1 MLNIGKFNTLKVLKI
16 VDFGIYLD
24 GGNGISILL
33 PVRYISKAIN
43 IGEELEV
50 FIYTDS
56 EDRLIATTETPFTQV
71 GKFSYL
77 DVKSVNKIGA
87 FLDWG
92 LMKDLLVPFSEQR
105 SRMKQGGRYLVYTYL
120 DDTTKR
126 IVASSKIEKFLGNT
140 IPLYAKGTKVH
151 CLICDENDIG
161 YKVIVENLHKG
172 IIYKNQVYYNFEI
185 GDEIDG
191 FVIQIRDD
199 NKIDVTINDIAINR
213 IDELAKRF
221 HNFISINGGS
231 TSLGDK
237 SSPEEIKAIM
247 SCSKKDLKKA
257 IGLLYK
263 QHLITI
269 NNGIITLNQK

>member
-33 PVRYISKAIN
+33 PVRYISKAVN
-43 IGEELEV
+43 IGDELDV

-56 EDRLIATTETPFTQV
+56 EDRLIATTETPLTQV

-77 DVKSVNKIGA
+77 YVKSVNKVGA

-126 IVASSKIEKFLGNT
+126 VVASSKIEKFLGNT
-140 IPLYAKGTKVH
+140 IPLYTKGTKVH
-151 CLICDENDIG
+151 CLIYDENDIG
-161 YKVIVENLHKG
+161 YTIIIANLHKG
-172 IIYKNQVYYNFEI
+172 IIYKNQVYQNLEI

-191 FVIQIRDD
+191 FVKQIRDD
-199 NKIDVTINDIAINR
+199 NKIDVTINDIAVNR

>member
-33 PVRYISKAIN
+33 PIRYISKTVN
-43 IGEELEV
+43 IGDELDV

-56 EDRLIATTETPFTQV
+56 EDRLIATTETPLTQV

-77 DVKSVNKIGA
+77 YVKSVNKIGA

-105 SRMKQGGRYLVYTYL
+105 SRMRQGGRYLVYTYL

-126 IVASSKIEKFLGNT
+126 IVASSKIEKYLGNT

-172 IIYKNQVYYNFEI
+172 IIYKNQVYKNLEI

-191 FVIQIRDD
+191 FVKQIRDD
-199 NKIDVTINDIAINR
+199 NKIDVTINDIAVNR

>member
-33 PVRYISKAIN
+33 PVRYISKAVN
-43 IGEELEV
+43 IGDELDV

-56 EDRLIATTETPFTQV
+56 EDRLIATTETPLTQV

-77 DVKSVNKIGA
+77 DVKSVNKVGA

-126 IVASSKIEKFLGNT
+126 VVASSKIEKFLGNT
-140 IPLYAKGTKVH
+140 IPLYTKGTKVH
-151 CLICDENDIG
+151 CLIYDENDIG
-161 YKVIVENLHKG
+161 YKIIIENLHKG
-172 IIYKNQVYYNFEI
+172 IIYKNQVYQNLEI

-191 FVIQIRDD
+191 FVKQIRDD
-199 NKIDVTINDIAINR
+199 NKIDVTINDIAVNR

>member
-33 PVRYISKAIN
+33 PVRYISKAVN
-43 IGEELEV
+43 IGDELDV

-56 EDRLIATTETPFTQV
+56 EDRLIATTETPLTQV

-77 DVKSVNKIGA
+77 DVKSVNKVGA

-105 SRMKQGGRYLVYTYL
+105 SRMKQGGSYLVYTYL

-126 IVASSKIEKFLGNT
+126 VVASSKIEKFLGNT
-140 IPLYAKGTKVH
+140 IPLYTKGTKVH
-151 CLICDENDIG
+151 CLIYDENDIG
-161 YKVIVENLHKG
+161 YKIIVENLHKG
-172 IIYKNQVYYNFEI
+172 IIYKNQVYQNLEI

-191 FVIQIRDD
+191 FVKQIRDD
-199 NKIDVTINDIAINR
+199 NKIDVTINDIAVNR

-269 NNGIITLNQK
+269 NNDIIINQK

>member
-33 PVRYISKAIN
+33 PVRYISKAVN
-43 IGEELEV
+43 IGDELDV
-50 FIYTDS
+50 CIYTDS
-56 EDRLIATTETPFTQV
+56 EDRLIATTETPLTQV

-77 DVKSVNKIGA
+77 YVKSVNKVGA

-126 IVASSKIEKFLGNT
+126 VVASSKIEKFLGNT
-140 IPLYAKGTKVH
+140 IPLYTKGTKVH
-151 CLICDENDIG
+151 CLIYDENDIG
-161 YKVIVENLHKG
+161 YKIIIENLHKG
-172 IIYKNQVYYNFEI
+172 IIYKNQVYQNLEI

-191 FVIQIRDD
+191 FVKQIRDD
-199 NKIDVTINDIAINR
+199 NKIDVTINDIAVNR

>member
-33 PVRYISKAIN
+33 PVRYISKAVN
-43 IGEELEV
+43 IGDELDV

-56 EDRLIATTETPFTQV
+56 EDRLIATTETPLTQV

-77 DVKSVNKIGA
+77 DVKSANKVGA

-126 IVASSKIEKFLGNT
+126 VVASSKIEKFLGNT
-140 IPLYAKGTKVH
+140 IPLYTKGTKVH
-151 CLICDENDIG
+151 CLIYDENDIG
-161 YKVIVENLHKG
+161 YKIIVENLHKG
-172 IIYKNQVYYNFEI
+172 IIYKNQVYQNLEI

-191 FVIQIRDD
+191 FVKQIRDD
-199 NKIDVTINDIAINR
+199 NKIDVTINDIAVNR

>member
-33 PVRYISKAIN
+33 PARYISKAIN

-126 IVASSKIEKFLGNT
+126 IVASSKIDKFLCNT
-140 IPLYAKGTKVH
+140 IPIYTKGTKVH
-151 CLICDENDIG
+151 CLIYDENDIG

-172 IIYKNQVYYNFEI
+172 IIYKNQIYQNIEI

-191 FVIQIRDD
+191 FVKQIRDD
-199 NKIDVTINDIAINR
+199 NKIDVTINDIAVNR

-221 HNFISINGGS
+221 LCFISINGGS

>member
-77 DVKSVNKIGA
+77 DVKSVNKVGA

-172 IIYKNQVYYNFEI
+172 IIYKNQVYKNLEI

-191 FVIQIRDD
+191 FVKQIRDD